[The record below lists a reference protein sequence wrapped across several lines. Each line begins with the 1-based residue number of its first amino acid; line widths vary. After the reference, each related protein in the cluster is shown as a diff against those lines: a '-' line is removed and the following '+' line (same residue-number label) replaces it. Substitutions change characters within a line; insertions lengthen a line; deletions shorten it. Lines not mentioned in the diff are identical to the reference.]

1 MRIAIFIGTRSE
13 IIHLSTIINSL
24 PKKYSL
30 FFYDVTEESGWFEK
44 GIQYLSL
51 DYPRPKRIIKW
62 HDMKMVYND
71 VLEIIEKHE
80 LDMLLVGGYSKTVY
94 IVSKAFKSS
103 GLPSIHI
110 GSGIRSYS
118 EDFNEYLRQAVDK
131 SIPYHLTIN
140 KEHYNNL
147 IREGFPDI
155 QVGIVGSTVS
165 DAVLRNISNAIKK
178 SNILDELDLEEGSYL
193 CGFFYNHDVI
203 EYMDKLAIFSNH
215 IPYEIVISLPK
226 NIRKNL
232 IKSKKY
238 YRLMENYD
246 VLFIEPLDYMD
257 YLNLI
262 YYSRSVLT
270 DYELTLIESSV
281 LKKPIVYISDSEDP
295 YGLHRLGVVNI
306 VSPSDEYFINKLVKL
321 YERRMNLDVI
331 PYLGGGEAT
340 ERTIE
345 YIEEFIDSEYE
356 YPPQEVI
363 VKNISGYKRISSKD
377 IMRILG
383 DLP

>member
-1 MRIAIFIGTRSE
+1 MRIAVFIGTRSE
-13 IIHLSTIINSL
+13 IIHLSTIINNF

-62 HDMKMVYND
+62 RDIKTVYND

-80 LDMLLVGGYSKTVY
+80 LDILLVGGYSKTVY
-94 IVSKAFKSS
+94 IASEAFKSS
-103 GLPSIHI
+103 ELPSIHI

-118 EDFNEYLRQAVDK
+118 ENFNEYLRQAIDK
-131 SIPYHLTIN
+131 SIPYHLTVN
-140 KEHYNNL
+140 KNHYNNL
-147 IREGFPDI
+147 IFEGFPDM
-155 QVGIVGSTVS
+155 QVGITGSTVS

-193 CGFFYNHDVI
+193 CGFFYNHSII
-203 EYMDKLAIFSNH
+203 EYIDKLAMFSNNV
-215 IPYEIVISLPK
+215 PYEIIISLPK

-232 IKSKKY
+232 IKSEKY
-238 YRLMENYD
+238 YRLMEKYD
-246 VLFIEPLDYMD
+246 LLFIEPLDYMD
-257 YLNLI
+257 YLNLM
-262 YYSRSVLT
+262 YYSKSVLT
-270 DYELTLIESSV
+270 DYELTLIEASV

-295 YGLHRLGVVNI
+295 YGLYRLGVVNI
-306 VSPSDEYFINKLVKL
+306 ISPSDEYFINKLVKL
-321 YERRMNLDVI
+321 YEHRMNLDVI

-363 VKNISGYKRISSKD
+363 IKSSSGYKRISFKD
-377 IMRILG
+377 IKKILG